1 MRTGVTWTILRHSG
15 YRSSL
20 KDILMIRKR
29 GPDERF
35 PLPFRKET
43 GTLIGPGAFL
53 FNWRINF

>member
-1 MRTGVTWTILRHSG
+1 
-15 YRSSL
+15 
-20 KDILMIRKR
+20 MIRKR

-53 FNWRINF
+53 FN